1 LTERLAAGRPVATFT
16 ITRFAGPRVLLGA
29 LQMATHRG
37 ALRRTPGLRF
47 SRLLGSGSG
56 IGFSIRPD
64 LRLWGLF
71 AVWDSEEDW
80 CRFRAG
86 SAVMR
91 QRRRFGEETYSLVL
105 EPVSAHGRWG
115 GVDPFHGLASTPKED
130 ADRPVVALTRAS
142 IRPTRQ
148 AAFWRAVPGVDA
160 TLRDNPD
167 LLFTFGFG
175 EVPLARQ
182 GTLSV
187 WRSAAAVRR
196 WAYEGAAHAEVVRRT
211 REERWYSE
219 DLFARFRLRS
229 TEGTFLGTDPLA
241 PRSSVPL
248 PTPHGNGD
256 AGERM

>member
-1 LTERLAAGRPVATFT
+1 LTERLTGGRPVATFT

-37 ALRRTPGLRF
+37 TLRRTRGLRF

-56 IGFSIRPD
+56 LGFSIRPD
-64 LRLWGLF
+64 LRLWGMF

-80 CRFRAG
+80 CRFRSG
-86 SAVMR
+86 SAVML

-115 GVDPFHGLASTPKED
+115 GVDPFHGLPSAPKVD
-130 ADRPVVALTRAS
+130 ADPTVVVLTRAS

-148 AAFWRAVPGVDA
+148 GAFWRAVPDVEA
-160 TLRDNPD
+160 TLRENPD
-167 LLFTFGFG
+167 LLLTFGFG

-211 REERWYSE
+211 RQERWYSE
-219 DLFARFRLRS
+219 DLFARFRLRA
-229 TEGTFLGTDPLA
+229 TEGSFLGTDPLA
-241 PRSSVPL
+241 PRSTLPL
-248 PTPHGNGD
+248 PNPGGN
-256 AGERM
+256 AGAGGR